1 MLPPRPWMTEE
12 HHLFAESAFQ
22 FFEAELRPHIDAWRQ
37 AGVVERDFWRKA
49 GGAGLLG
56 PAMPEQFG
64 GAGADVS
71 FDAIVGM
78 AQTRAGDANWGWS
91 AHNIVLHYLLAYG
104 TQSQQEQW
112 MPGLVSG
119 DLVAAIAMTEPD
131 TGSDLQAIKT
141 RAQRDGRDYVI
152 NGSKLYITN
161 GQTADLIVVVCK
173 TDPSGGARGVSLLVV
188 EADAAPGFTR
198 GRNLRKLG
206 LDGADTSEL
215 FFSEVRVPGRNLLGE
230 EEGRGFVQL
239 MSQLPWERLMLAVL
253 ADASMESVI
262 EDTLA
267 FVKQRRAFGQRVMDF
282 QNTRF
287 KLAECRTRH
296 NVTRAFVDNC
306 MVALV
311 QGELTAEEAA
321 QAKWWACRT
330 FNRVVDE
337 CLQLHG
343 GAGLMLE
350 YPIAHHYRDSRFA
363 RIVGGTEEIM
373 KEIIARSMDSDD
385 GHP

>member
-1 MLPPRPWMTEE
+1 MTEE
-12 HHLFAESAFQ
+12 HHLFADSAFR
-22 FFEAELRPHIDAWRQ
+22 FFQAELTPHIDDWRQ

-49 GGAGLLG
+49 GAAGLLG
-56 PAMPEQFG
+56 PAMPEKFG
-64 GAGADVS
+64 GAGGDVS

-91 AHNIVLHYLLAYG
+91 AHNIVLHYTLAYG
-104 TQSQQEQW
+104 TEAQQQRW
-112 MPGLVSG
+112 MPGLVDGS
-119 DLVAAIAMTEPD
+119 LVAAIAMTEPD

-141 RAQRDGRDYVI
+141 RAIRRNGDYMI

-161 GQTADLIVVVCK
+161 GLTADLVVVVCK
-173 TDPSGGARGVSLLVV
+173 TDPAQGSRGVSLLVV
-188 EADAAPGFTR
+188 EANEAQGFTR
-198 GRNLRKLG
+198 GRNLKKLG

-215 FFSEVRVPGRNLLGE
+215 FFSDVRVPEHNLLGG

-262 EDTLA
+262 ADTLA
-267 FVKQRRAFGQRVMDF
+267 YVKQRRAFGQRVMDF

-306 MVALV
+306 MVSLV
-311 QGELTAEEAA
+311 KGELSAEEAA
-321 QAKWWACRT
+321 QAKWWACHT

-373 KEIIARSMDSDD
+373 KEIIARSMDSDEQ
-385 GHP
+385 G

>member
-1 MLPPRPWMTEE
+1 MLPPRPWMTDE
-12 HHLFAESAFQ
+12 HRLFAESADK
-22 FFEAELRPHIDAWRQ
+22 FFEAELTPHIDAWRQ

-49 GGAGLLG
+49 GQAGLLG
-56 PAMPEQFG
+56 PAVPEQFG

-104 TQSQQEQW
+104 TPQQQERW
-112 MPGLVSG
+112 IPGLVSG
-119 DLVAAIAMTEPD
+119 ERVAAIAMTEPD

-141 RAQRDGRDYVI
+141 RAVRKGGDYVI
-152 NGSKLYITN
+152 DGSKLYITN
-161 GQTADLIVVVCK
+161 GQTADLIVVICR
-173 TDPSGGARGVSLLVV
+173 TDPARRARGISLLVV
-188 EADAAPGFTR
+188 ETDNAPGFTR
-198 GRNLRKLG
+198 GRNLKKLG

-215 FFSEVRVPGRNLLGE
+215 FFSDVRVPERNLLGE
-230 EEGRGFVQL
+230 SEGQGFVQL

-253 ADASMESVI
+253 ADASMEQAI
-262 EDTLA
+262 ADTLA
-267 FVKQRRAFGQRVMDF
+267 FVKERRAFGQRVMDF

-287 KLAECRTRH
+287 KLAECRTRQ

-306 MVALV
+306 MVSLV
-311 QGELTAEEAA
+311 KGELTAEEAA
-321 QAKWWACRT
+321 QAKWWACST

-373 KEIIARSMDSDD
+373 KEIIARSMDDD
-385 GHP
+385 EG

>member
-12 HHLFAESAFQ
+12 HHLFADSASRFFQ
-22 FFEAELRPHIDAWRQ
+22 AELTPHIDAWRE
-37 AGVVERDFWRKA
+37 AGMVDRDFWRKA
-49 GGAGLLG
+49 GAAGLLG
-56 PAMPEQFG
+56 PAVPEALG
-64 GAGADVS
+64 GAGGDVS

-78 AQTRAGDANWGWS
+78 GQTRAGDANWGWS
-91 AHNIVLHYLLAYG
+91 AHNIVLHYMLSYA
-104 TQSQQEQW
+104 TEAQRQRW
-112 MPGLVSG
+112 IPGMVNG

-141 RAQRDGRDYVI
+141 RAVRSGDEYVI

-173 TDPSGGARGVSLLVV
+173 TDPAQGARGVSLVVV
-188 EADAAPGFTR
+188 EADAAEGFTR
-198 GRNLRKLG
+198 GRNLRKVG

-215 FFSEVRVPGRNLLGE
+215 FFADVRVPAWNLLGE

-262 EDTLA
+262 ADTLA
-267 FVKQRRAFGQRVMDF
+267 YVKQRRAFGQRVMDF

-287 KLAECRTRH
+287 KLAECRTRQ

-306 MVALV
+306 MVSLV
-311 QGELTAEEAA
+311 RGELRADEAA
-321 QAKWWACRT
+321 QAKWWACNT

-350 YPIAHHYRDSRFA
+350 TPVAHHYRDSRFG

-373 KEIIARSMDSDD
+373 KEIIARSMDDES
-385 GHP
+385 G